1 MDTSKPTALIQETES
16 LLDVL
21 IIDDE
26 ASSADACRRTLED
39 EGYRVAIA
47 GNGQQGLHMAESD
60 SPSVVLLDLRIP
72 GATGFEALSRI
83 AGSGSPAVPIVLTGN
98 GTVDAAVES
107 MRLGAHDFLT
117 KPVDSEKLLESVRS
131 AIGLSTLRKQANAPK
146 AKQDLL
152 LQGLDFLGEAYSM
165 GIEKR
170 QLLDE
175 LKLLENEAKHHAE
188 SLGQSKKK
196 ERALL
201 NIRKDLEEADAIMRD
216 YGFRK
221 NALIQM
227 LLDIQERFHWL
238 PRHILSWI
246 SGRLN
251 IPLREIYVIAN
262 FYEAFSLEPR
272 GRHSFQVCT
281 GTACHVRGAS
291 ELLTRV
297 SAALSLQPGQT
308 DSNLTYT
315 LETVHCLGCCALAPV
330 IQIDSEYYRD
340 PDRSKLDKIIKTMQK
355 KEESQ
360 A

>member
-1 MDTSKPTALIQETES
+1 MDTSKPTALIQEAES
-16 LLDVL
+16 LREVL

-26 ASSADACRRTLED
+26 ISAAEAGLQTLED
-39 EGYRVAIA
+39 EGYRAAVA
-47 GNGQQGLHMAESD
+47 GTMQQGLHMSQSEN
-60 SPSVVLLDLRIP
+60 PSVVLLGFRIP
-72 GATGFEALSRI
+72 CAAGFEALRRI
-83 AGSGSPAVPIVLTGN
+83 AGSESPAVPIVMAEN

-117 KPVDSEKLLESVRS
+117 KPVDPEKLVESVRRGIS
-131 AIGLSTLRKQANAPK
+131 LSTLRRQANAPK

-152 LQGLDFLGEAYSM
+152 LQGLDFLAEAYSM
-165 GIEKR
+165 GMEKR
-170 QLLDE
+170 PLLDE
-175 LKLLENEAKHHAE
+175 LKHLENEATYHAE
-188 SLGQSKKK
+188 SLGRSRNKD
-196 ERALL
+196 RAILG
-201 NIRKDLEEADAIMRD
+201 IRKDLLEADAIMRE

-221 NALIQM
+221 NALIQI
-227 LLDIQERFHWL
+227 LLDVQEKFHWL
-238 PRHILSWI
+238 PRHILNWI
-246 SGRLN
+246 SGRLS
-251 IPLREIYVIAN
+251 IPLRDIYVIAN

-297 SAALSLQPGQT
+297 SAALGLQPGQT
-308 DSNLTYT
+308 DANLTYT

-340 PDRSKLDKIIKTMQK
+340 PDRSKLDKIIKTMR
-355 KEESQ
+355 KEEMH

>member
-1 MDTSKPTALIQETES
+1 MDTSKPAALLQETES

-26 ASSADACRRTLED
+26 TAAAEACRQTLED
-39 EGYRVAIA
+39 EGYRVAVA
-47 GNGQQGLHMAESD
+47 GDRQQGLHMAQSD
-60 SPSVVLLDLRIP
+60 SPSVVLLGFRIP
-72 GATGFEALSRI
+72 GVTGFEALSRI
-83 AGSGSPAVPIVLTGN
+83 AGSESPAVPIVMAGN

-117 KPVDSEKLLESVRS
+117 KPVDPEKLLESVRS
-131 AIGLSTLRKQANAPK
+131 GISLSTLRRQANAPK
-146 AKQDLL
+146 GKQDLL
-152 LQGLDFLGEAYSM
+152 LQGLGFLGEAYSM
-165 GIEKR
+165 GLEKR

-175 LKLLENEAKHHAE
+175 LKHLENEAKHYAE
-188 SLGQSKKK
+188 NLGRNRNK
-196 ERALL
+196 ERTILSIREDLL
-201 NIRKDLEEADAIMRD
+201 EADAIMRD

-221 NALIQM
+221 NALIQI
-227 LLDIQERFHWL
+227 LLDVQEKFHWL

-251 IPLREIYVIAN
+251 IPLREIYIIAN

-291 ELLTRV
+291 ELLARV
-297 SAALSLQPGQT
+297 SAALDLQPGQT

-355 KEESQ
+355 EETH